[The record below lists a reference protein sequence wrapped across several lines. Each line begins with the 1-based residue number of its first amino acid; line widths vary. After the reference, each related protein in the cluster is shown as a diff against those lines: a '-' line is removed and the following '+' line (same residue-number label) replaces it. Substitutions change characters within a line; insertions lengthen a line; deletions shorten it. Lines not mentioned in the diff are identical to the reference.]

1 MTNVTEGKRPNSF
14 LLGPALSRLSAKI
27 APLVIDEIVG
37 ALITKLERHLN
48 EQLLPDL
55 HAQMEGIVT
64 RELQER
70 VEAIVARE
78 LPERIE
84 AIVDQVLPA
93 KQSQFYRPNNIV
105 AGSIAGEY
113 MSASNVVARDFL
125 HREYAEFCGLL
136 KASVGLHRKPW
147 EWAFIYDRLHKAG
160 VLRSDMRGL
169 GFGVGVERL
178 PSLFASMGVRVTA
191 TDSPRGGDW
200 EAGGVYA
207 SDKEKLFYSDTIS
220 RESFEDRVSFE
231 FCDMNE
237 IPSQLTDFDFCWSS
251 CAFEHLGTLQNG
263 LDFVINSIE
272 RTLKVGGI
280 ACHTTEL
287 NLSSE
292 DDTIDTGVTVL
303 YRKKDL
309 EQLCKTLENR
319 GHWVE
324 PLRIE
329 PGTLPPDYSVDVPPY
344 RSGWHLKLL
353 VGSYVTTSVGLV
365 ARRGR

>member
-1 MTNVTEGKRPNSF
+1 VPKSEPPPNSF
-14 LLGPALSRLSAKI
+14 LLGSALSRLSAKI
-27 APLVIDEIVG
+27 APLVRAEIVG
-37 ALITKLERHLN
+37 ALIAELERHLN

-55 HAQMEGIVT
+55 HAQMERIVT

-84 AIVDQVLPA
+84 TIVNTVLPA
-93 KQSQFYRPNNIV
+93 KQSQFYPPNNIV
-105 AGSIAGEY
+105 AGSVTGEY

-125 HREYAEFCGLL
+125 HPQYADFCRLL
-136 KASVGLHRKPW
+136 KASVGMHRKPW
-147 EWAFIYDRLHKAG
+147 EWAFIYDRLRKAG
-160 VLRSDMRGL
+160 VLRSGMHGL
-169 GFGVGVERL
+169 GFGVGLERL
-178 PSLFASMGVRVTA
+178 PSLFASMGARITA
-191 TDSPRGGDW
+191 TDGPQGGDW
-200 EAGGVYA
+200 EAGGTYA
-207 SDKEKLFYSDTIS
+207 NDKEKLFYGDMIS

-292 DDTIDTGVTVL
+292 DETIDTGVTVL

-309 EQLCKTLENR
+309 ERLCKILECR

-329 PGTLPPDYSVDVPPY
+329 AGTLPPDYSVDVPPY

-353 VGSYVTTSVGLV
+353 LGSYVTTSVGLM